1 MKKLIMFLGVLLIS
15 LTSFG
20 QLTINQSFTPTSNL
34 KVGDTLSIKYT
45 VSKGTNPV
53 TTPRYFWLRYQF
65 NNKAVSYLS
74 TTWSQGNSSQ
84 TFYTGWSNY
93 SFTANTTNNK
103 VATSLY
109 EQYQVSPWGYV
120 ANSDWNAG
128 QLTIQR
134 TDTSIDGIIATQ
146 KYIILSKSDYS
157 NIHKLDLSY
166 SIDATSASITPITT
180 NPGIISLGT
189 VTGGAASFN
198 VRVAY
203 PSNDTSVQYLIAKLI
218 PQNADGTFNDNG
230 TISAPFS
237 STGIATFTTTKIGEK
252 YALNIVPPTGTAYL
266 NNIIT
271 VSDAYK
277 AFLQTA
283 SVGIG
288 GTTNYFQYPTLEKKI
303 GNVTTANSTF
313 SNEDSYNL
321 FSHIMGINVS
331 AKAKIPSST
340 ATSFIFLFGKK
351 ATWHTGAI
359 ATQNSADRLIT
370 ITSATQTEDFAYAYG
385 GDLDYSNSTDPSLI
399 AGSVTGMSVNP
410 IGNTASVKTNST
422 NSVASL
428 NSIAYTP
435 NKLANATLSLS
446 SKIEGTGVVLTGTL
460 TAADLAGLQV
470 IMNYDSNTLTL
481 DNVVFDTGNTM
492 TNFSTHNNGRLT
504 FGSIDQNKTSR
515 IKVGT
520 PYKLVF
526 TSKVPLQ
533 NTTGLFF
540 TVLSDAVDANGNKV
554 NLIVE

>member
-1 MKKLIMFLGVLLIS
+1 MKKVMKFFGIIALSLLA
-15 LTSFG
+15 LTVNA
-20 QLTINQSFTPTSNL
+20 QLTIDQSFTPTTNL

-45 VSKGTNPV
+45 AAKGT
-53 TTPRYFWLRYQF
+53 TTPRYFWVRYQF
-65 NNKAVSYLS
+65 NNKALRYVS
-74 TTWSQGNSSQ
+74 TIFSQGSSSQ

-93 SFTANTTNNK
+93 KFTANTANNK
-103 VATSLY
+103 VATALY
-109 EQYQVSPWGYV
+109 DQYQINPWAYV
-120 ANSDWNAG
+120 VNSDWNVG
-128 QLTIQR
+128 QLTVQR
-134 TDTSIDGIIATQ
+134 TDSSIDGIIATQ
-146 KYIILSKSDYS
+146 KYIILSKDDYTD
-157 NIHKLDLSY
+157 IHKLDLAY
-166 SIDATSASITPITT
+166 SINATGAYITPITT
-180 NPGIISLGT
+180 TGTLVSLGT
-189 VTGGAASFN
+189 VTGGAAAFN
-198 VRVAY
+198 VRVAF
-203 PSNDTSVQYLIAKLI
+203 PSNDTSVQYLTAKLY
-218 PQNADGTFNDNG
+218 PLNTNG
-230 TISAPFS
+230 TVNMTATPIATSAFS
-237 STGIATFTTTKIGEK
+237 TTGIASFTTPKVGDKFGVVITPAI
-252 YALNIVPPTGTAYL
+252 GTAYL
-266 NNIIT
+266 DNVVT

-277 AFLQTA
+277 AFLQNA

-303 GNVTTANSTF
+303 GQVTIADTNFGNNDAYNIF
-313 SNEDSYNL
+313 SYV
-321 FSHIMGINVS
+321 MGIDVAS
-331 AKAKIPSST
+331 KARIPSKA
-340 ATSFIFLFGKK
+340 ATSYGFLFGKK
-351 ATWHTGAI
+351 DVWHTGVLTDNI
-359 ATQNSADRLIT
+359 IEV
-370 ITSATQTEDFAYAYG
+370 TSATQTNDFAYAYA
-385 GDLDYSNSTDPSLI
+385 GDLDYSHSTDPSSI
-399 AGSVTGMSVNP
+399 SGAVTGMSTNP
-410 IGNTASVKTNST
+410 ISTIKTNSVT
-422 NSVASL
+422 SL

-520 PYKLVF
+520 PYKLIF